1 MRHKSFLLFKYFNHK
16 AVEQWLQDSMSE
28 ALVSGAT
35 QILPA
40 KKLDEATQWHT
51 GKCYKPSYAP
61 MSLNSVQP
69 KAPITDGSGLLC
81 FILFDFKFGG
91 LSAIRHNV
99 LADAVLVC
107 RDVVIYNF
115 YSIFYSIFLA

>member
-16 AVEQWLQDSMSE
+16 AVEQWLQDSMSV

-51 GKCYKPSYAP
+51 YKCYKPS
-61 MSLNSVQP
+61 
-69 KAPITDGSGLLC
+69 
-81 FILFDFKFGG
+81 
-91 LSAIRHNV
+91 
-99 LADAVLVC
+99 
-107 RDVVIYNF
+107 
-115 YSIFYSIFLA
+115 